1 MNNGAVGDTSALH
14 APSRASL
21 TDQVYDM
28 LLASLMQGV
37 YEPGT
42 RLSIDGL
49 AREMDLSPTPVREAL
64 VRLESTGL
72 VDRSALRG
80 YRVAP
85 LMTPTDIDHLMDA
98 RHLIEPEVT
107 YRATVKR
114 DQAFL
119 AALQETIVRMKP
131 SDHADNI
138 ELVRGSWAADEA
150 FHSII
155 CSQAG
160 NPFIERA
167 YRSLGGQ
174 LRRFRLISE
183 TGMRT
188 SPDAVAEH
196 HEIFAAISAGD
207 AQGAADKM
215 RTHIENARQRM
226 LDDQSARE
234 NNASSVNQ
242 PESVETAEANG
253 NQAPIKP
260 E

>member
-1 MNNGAVGDTSALH
+1 MNRVADGNAKILYV
-14 APSRASL
+14 PSRASL

-64 VRLESTGL
+64 VRLEATGL

-85 LMTPTDIDHLMDA
+85 LMTAADIEQLMDA
-98 RHLIEPEVT
+98 RRLIETEVA
-107 YRATVKR
+107 YQATLKR
-114 DQAFL
+114 DDDFV
-119 AALQETIVRMKP
+119 AALQDTIVRMKP
-131 SDHADNI
+131 SDHIDNI
-138 ELVRGSWAADEA
+138 ELVRGSWAADEE

-160 NPFIERA
+160 NVFIERA

-183 TGMRT
+183 SGLRT

-196 HEIFAAISAGD
+196 HAIFAAISAGD
-207 AQGAADKM
+207 AAEAADKM
-215 RTHIENARQRM
+215 RLHIEMARQRM
-226 LDDQSARE
+226 LADQSAHD
-234 NNASSVNQ
+234 
-242 PESVETAEANG
+242 AEQVAR
-253 NQAPIKP
+253 QV
-260 E
+260 

>member
-1 MNNGAVGDTSALH
+1 MNPGSGGDTSVLRV
-14 APSRASL
+14 PSRASL

-42 RLSIDGL
+42 RLSIDAL

-85 LMTPTDIDHLMDA
+85 LMTASDIDQLMDA
-98 RHLIEPEVT
+98 RRLIEPEVA
-107 YRATVKR
+107 YQATIKQDER
-114 DQAFL
+114 FL
-119 AALQETIVRMKP
+119 AALQDTIVRMKP
-131 SDHADNI
+131 SDHVDNI
-138 ELVRGSWAADEA
+138 ELIRGSWAADEA

-155 CSQAG
+155 CTQAG
-160 NPFIERA
+160 NVFIERA

-183 TGMRT
+183 SGMRT
-188 SPDAVAEH
+188 SPDAIAEH
-196 HEIFAAISAGD
+196 HAIFAAISAGN
-207 AQGAADKM
+207 APEAADKM
-215 RTHIENARQRM
+215 RAHIEKARQRM
-226 LDDQSARE
+226 LEDQSARE
-234 NNASSVNQ
+234 REHQ
-242 PESVETAEANG
+242 PR
-253 NQAPIKP
+253 
-260 E
+260 

>member
-1 MNNGAVGDTSALH
+1 MNPDSDGEAKVLH

-37 YEPGT
+37 HEPGT

-49 AREMDLSPTPVREAL
+49 ARDMDLSPTPVREAL
-64 VRLESTGL
+64 ARLESTGL

-98 RHLIEPEVT
+98 RRLIEPEVT
-107 YRATVKR
+107 YQATIKR
-114 DQAFL
+114 DERFL
-119 AALQETIVRMKP
+119 AALQETIVKMKP
-131 SDHADNI
+131 SDHVDNI
-138 ELVRGSWAADEA
+138 EVIRGSWAADES

-155 CSQAG
+155 CTQAG
-160 NPFIERA
+160 NVFLDRA

-183 TGMRT
+183 SGMRT

-196 HEIFAAISAGD
+196 HAIYAAIAAGQ
-207 AQGAADKM
+207 AQDAADRM
-215 RTHIENARQRM
+215 RAHIEKARRRM
-226 LDDQSARE
+226 LADQSAHDSDQR
-234 NNASSVNQ
+234 
-242 PESVETAEANG
+242 PR
-253 NQAPIKP
+253 
-260 E
+260 